1 MKSSAPAHIR
11 QSAIAC
17 ILLTALLAFGCAH
30 PRLPLIAD
38 LSITGLDTRCLKDK
52 VIAIDPGH
60 GGPEHGAIGVR
71 GITEA
76 EINLTVALQLW
87 GLLKQAGAR
96 PVLTRLSDQS
106 LYNAQEFNLA
116 ADLALRK
123 KISTDAGADLFVSIH
138 HNASL
143 NRSKNTLI
151 VFYAMADP
159 YRSRDAARSIGS
171 ALQHSLGRDSHSIQA
186 GNYTVLRS
194 TRTPAVLGEASFIS
208 NKKNELDL
216 AYTRTLATEARGY
229 FNGILAHF
237 SRGVPMVRDLQAAG
251 SANARPPICA
261 CLDPG
266 HEQGWIDI
274 SSVTAT
280 VDGNAVRQIKTEQ
293 NYIELIP
300 PELANGQHRACVAF
314 RNTKGNSA
322 RHCIDI
328 AVALPPHNLEITS
341 GFSVIPPDPRV
352 ATAIDIYVR
361 DRLGRPVLDGTPVAI
376 TTTAGTLLRA
386 EIHTTNGHTRAMLA
400 AGDHAGAATLQATS
414 GSARA
419 GRQIRFAKPDK
430 ALLTL
435 SVRDAAG
442 QPINGAAL
450 KFGTILAHS
459 DRYGCLQA
467 EIEQTGQ
474 KQFQL
479 VKQGYELYTFTIN
492 PVIGALTIKNAV
504 LQPIDAGV
512 FHNRTIML
520 DPQGSSFAAIPVL
533 KILKDKI
540 EHAGG
545 RALLTWQTDPAPAY
559 RERIMRASAETAD
572 VFLCVSAESRR
583 CSAGHYHRSVPGLE
597 LTQRLQETFS
607 KRDLTGWRKFTI
619 LHSTHDA
626 ILHTSMPAVELS
638 LSRKLAAKKP
648 GAAAQAIYEALRQ
661 WLRDNSQQTL

>member
-1 MKSSAPAHIR
+1 MR
-11 QSAIAC
+11 QTAIAC
-17 ILLTALLAFGCAH
+17 ILLTALFAFGCAH
-30 PRLPLIAD
+30 PRLPLITD
-38 LSITGLDTRCLKDK
+38 MSITGLDTRCLKDK

-60 GGPEHGAIGVR
+60 GGPERGAIGMH

-76 EINLTVALQLW
+76 EVNLTVALHLW

-96 PVLTRLSDQS
+96 PILTRLSDQS
-106 LYNAQEFNLA
+106 LYNAQEFILA
-116 ADLALRK
+116 DDLALRK
-123 KISTDAGADLFVSIH
+123 KIGTDAEADLFVSIH

-171 ALQHSLGRDSHSIQA
+171 ALQHSLGQNSHSIQA

-194 TRTPAVLGEASFIS
+194 NPAPAILGEASFIS

-216 AYTRTLATEARGY
+216 AYTRTLTAEARGY
-229 FNGILAHF
+229 FEGILAHF
-237 SRGVPMVRDLQAAG
+237 NRGVPKVRNLQAAG
-251 SANARPPICA
+251 PENARPPIRA

-266 HEQGWIDI
+266 HEHGWIDI

-280 VDGNAVRQIKTEQ
+280 IDGNAVREIKAEQ
-293 NYIELIP
+293 NCIKLIP
-300 PELANGQHRACVAF
+300 PELANGPHRACVAF
-314 RNTKGNSA
+314 RNTQGNSA
-322 RHCIDI
+322 RHCIDF
-328 AVALPPHNLEITS
+328 AVALQPHNLEITS

-361 DRLGRPVLDGTPVAI
+361 DRLGRPVVDGTPVAI
-376 TTTAGTLLRA
+376 TTSAGTLLHA
-386 EIHTTNGHTRAMLA
+386 ETHTTNGHARTMLA
-400 AGDHAGAATLQATS
+400 AGEHAGAATLQATS
-414 GSARA
+414 GNARA

-435 SVRDAAG
+435 SVRDPAG

-467 EIEQTGQ
+467 EIEQAGQ

-479 VKQGYELYTFTIN
+479 VKQGYEPYVFTLN

-504 LQPIDAGV
+504 LQPIDEGV

-520 DPQGSSFAAIPVL
+520 DPEGSNAAAIPVL

-545 RALLTWQTDPAPAY
+545 RALLTWQNDPAPTY
-559 RERIMRASAETAD
+559 RERVMRASAETAD

-583 CSAGHYHRSVPGLE
+583 SSAGHYHRSAPGLE
-597 LTQRLQETFS
+597 LAQRLQETFAEQ
-607 KRDLTGWRKFTI
+607 DITGWRKCAI
-619 LHSTHDA
+619 RHSTHNA
-626 ILHTSMPAVELS
+626 VLHTSMPAVELA
-638 LSRKLAAKKP
+638 LPRKLTRKKP
-648 GAAAQAIYEALRQ
+648 QVVAQAMYDALRK
-661 WLRDNSQQTL
+661 WLREQSH